1 MRQKIL
7 LLGAVF
13 FGFLA
18 FVLSYQQLETE
29 KQRITG
35 NAESV
40 YLIKMNRDMA
50 AGEEVA
56 ERDISRAEVQRLR
69 NQSVSSREIP
79 WSQSSS
85 VIGRRLESSMSRNQ
99 YLQTTDLKPM
109 SQRQGLN
116 GIVRQGM
123 RAISIPVDTV
133 SAVNNLVQPNDNV
146 DIIGTFRFPDM
157 RGDTALD
164 TVTLTVLQDVKVLA
178 VGSRWGNLGSEAG
191 GSKSYSTV
199 TLLLW
204 PDEVEMLVFAS
215 NKGKLALS
223 LRNYE
228 DSRIERGIESNSI
241 NFKQLEKDIPKFN
254 ERRSKRQNTL

>member
-18 FVLSYQQLETE
+18 FVLAYQQLEAE
-29 KQRITG
+29 KQRISG
-35 NAESV
+35 SAESI
-40 YLIKMNRDMA
+40 YLIRMNRDMA
-50 AGEEVA
+50 AGEEVS
-56 ERDISRAEVQRLR
+56 ERDISRVEVQRIR
-69 NQSVSSREIP
+69 SQAGASREIP
-79 WSQSSS
+79 WGQSSS
-85 VIGRRLESSMSRNQ
+85 VIGRRLESTMSRGQ
-99 YLQTTDLKPM
+99 FLQTTDLKPM

-116 GIVRQGM
+116 GIIRQGM
-123 RAISIPVDTV
+123 RAVAIPVDTV
-133 SAVNNLVQPNDNV
+133 SAVNNLVQANDNV

-178 VGSRWGNLGSEAG
+178 VGNRWGNTITDAG
-191 GSKSYSTV
+191 GGKSYNTV

-204 PDEVEMLVFAS
+204 PDEVEMIVFAS
-215 NKGKLALS
+215 SKGKLSLS

-254 ERRSKRQNTL
+254 ERRSKRQSTL

>member
-18 FVLSYQQLETE
+18 FVLAYQQLESE
-29 KQRITG
+29 KQRISG
-35 NAESV
+35 SAESV

-50 AGEEVA
+50 AGEEVT

-79 WSQSSS
+79 WNQSSS
-85 VIGRRLESSMSRNQ
+85 VIGRRLESSMSRYQ

-178 VGSRWGNLGSEAG
+178 VGNRWGNQGVETG
-191 GSKSYSTV
+191 GGKSYSTV

-204 PDEVEMLVFAS
+204 PDEVEMLIFAS

-228 DSRIERGIESNSI
+228 DSRIERSIESNSI